1 MNFVKE
7 YEKSE
12 SELNESSGLKFPK
25 FNNGFDT
32 KSQSDKESTFSVK
45 ENVDDLTK
53 EYDANESSDVNSP
66 TKDER
71 SDADYL
77 RNKKV
82 GVNGSSELKR
92 FETDLNH

>member
-12 SELNESSGLKFPK
+12 SSDIKSVSFKELANEHELNESSGLKFPK

-71 SDADYL
+71 SDADFY
-77 RNKKV
+77 
-82 GVNGSSELKR
+82 E
-92 FETDLNH
+92 EI